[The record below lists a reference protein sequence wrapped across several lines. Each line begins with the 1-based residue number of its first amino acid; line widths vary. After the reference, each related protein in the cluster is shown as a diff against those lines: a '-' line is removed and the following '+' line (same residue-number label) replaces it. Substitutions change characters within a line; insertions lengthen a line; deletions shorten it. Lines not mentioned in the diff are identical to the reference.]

1 MGFNA
6 IKFDLDQANDP
17 NKYDLIIALEPT
29 VPWVADGMRELGD
42 PAVRQQSFEQLMA
55 LYLP

>member
-17 NKYDLIIALEPT
+17 NKYDRYNWTGVLVNYNGWYDQILQHGKQLDRKLIS
-29 VPWVADGMRELGD
+29 V
-42 PAVRQQSFEQLMA
+42 
-55 LYLP
+55 